1 MFRPGP
7 HSLHPHRFFSVCAM
21 SLNPL
26 NKVNSQPSVA
36 LNMQKLLQ
44 PNAKEQNFRS
54 GVLHGWFE
62 CSNQSRGSPI
72 LQYSIWICD
81 DLWWSVMI
89 CDDLWSISCIRN
101 KSIPVVTK
109 SGQGLIRFGLFSQD
123 ELSST
128 ELGPMATVAVHH
140 EKQTQRETSVL
151 AKASMSASSTSSSS
165 SLIPETKITCMTVC
179 GCFVNGQ

>member
-7 HSLHPHRFFSVCAM
+7 HSLHPHGFVFCVSAM

-36 LNMQKLLQ
+36 VNMQKLLQ

-81 DLWWSVMI
+81 DL
-89 CDDLWSISCIRN
+89 
-101 KSIPVVTK
+101 
-109 SGQGLIRFGLFSQD
+109 
-123 ELSST
+123 
-128 ELGPMATVAVHH
+128 
-140 EKQTQRETSVL
+140 
-151 AKASMSASSTSSSS
+151 
-165 SLIPETKITCMTVC
+165 
-179 GCFVNGQ
+179 